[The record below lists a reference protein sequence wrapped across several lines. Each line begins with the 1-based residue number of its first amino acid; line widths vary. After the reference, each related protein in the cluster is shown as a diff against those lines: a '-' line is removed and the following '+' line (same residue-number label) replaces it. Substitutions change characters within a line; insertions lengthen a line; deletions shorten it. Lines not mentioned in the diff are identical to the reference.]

1 MKTNKTKSLKAIKKI
16 SSAVIAAV
24 LALGAFTVNAA
35 AAPSEEKTV
44 VVSIEA
50 FSVGCGYV
58 LEPTLISISD
68 GDTAATAVKKA
79 LEENNISYDAS
90 FEYGFYLKGISFEHT
105 ADIPEYI
112 TNAVVAHDDEYDEDI
127 LFGDYIEEDATPN
140 DLASNDYVYGLSG
153 WMYTINQPTAE
164 SLSKGMSQAY
174 VKNGDVIRVQFSL
187 DCGADIGT
195 ANLSGMPQWGYHA
208 DFYETADKTELT
220 RAIAESS
227 AKAQSPLSNALK
239 KMKQTAAKLPAT
251 QAEVDSALSDY
262 NTILAL
268 NPISSDVDRNN
279 KISIMDAIMIQKAV
293 LSISELSGV
302 QTLIADC
309 NGDGEVS
316 VLDAILVQKSALSV
330 LPTTAS
336 NI

>member
-1 MKTNKTKSLKAIKKI
+1 MKTRKVIKKI
-16 SSAVIAAV
+16 SSAVTAAV
-24 LALGAFTVNAA
+24 LALCTLIVNAA
-35 AAPSEEKTV
+35 AAPSEENTV

-58 LEPTLISISD
+58 LEPTLISIND
-68 GDTAATAVKKA
+68 GDTAATAVQKA
-79 LEENNISYDAS
+79 LEENNINYDAS
-90 FEYGFYLKGISFEHT
+90 FEYGFYINGISFEHT
-105 ADIPEYI
+105 ADIPDYI
-112 TNAVVAHDDEYDEDI
+112 TNAVVAHDDDYNEDI

-140 DLASNDYVYGLSG
+140 DIASNDYVYGLSG

-195 ANLSGMPQWGYHA
+195 ANLSGMPQWGYHS
-208 DFYETADKTELT
+208 DFYATADKTELT

-227 AKAQSPLSNALK
+227 AKAQSPLFNALK
-239 KMKQTAAKLPAT
+239 KMKQTAAKLPAA
-251 QAEVDSALSDY
+251 QAEVDSVLSDY
-262 NTILAL
+262 NTILEL
-268 NPISSDVDRNN
+268 NPISGDVDCNN

-293 LSISELSGV
+293 LSVTELSGV
-302 QTLIADC
+302 QTLIADY
-309 NGDGEVS
+309 NGDGGLS

-330 LPTTAS
+330 QTTAAS